1 MKIFYIV
8 AGANGSG
15 KTTFAQEFAK
25 ENNLYFLNADELAK
39 SYNSQ
44 IKAGKIFFKKL
55 DELIKQD
62 KSFVIETTLSG
73 KYLTKYIKIAKRNGF
88 VVKLIYLFLETP
100 EVNILRVKQ
109 RVLKGGHDVDKK
121 DIIRR
126 FYRSKE
132 MFWNV
137 YKDLVDEWVVYYNS
151 DEYFE
156 KIADNKIIYDEEKM
170 EELRRS
176 DER

>member
-15 KTTFAQEFAK
+15 KTTFAKEFTK
-25 ENNLYFLNADELAK
+25 ESNLYFLNADELAK

-44 IKAGKIFFKKL
+44 IKAGKILFEKL
-55 DELIKQD
+55 DNLIKQD

-73 KYLTKYIKIAKRNGF
+73 KYLTKYIKTAKQNGF

-109 RVLKGGHDVDKK
+109 RVLRGGHNVDKK

-132 MFWNV
+132 MFCKV
-137 YKDLVDEWVVYYNS
+137 YKNLVDEWAIYYNS

-156 KIADNKIIYDEEKM
+156 KIADNNIVYDEDKM
-170 EELRRS
+170 NELRRE

>member
-15 KTTFAQEFAK
+15 KTTFAKEFAK
-25 ENNLYFLNADELAK
+25 ENDLYFLNADELAK

-44 IKAGKIFFKKL
+44 IKAGKIFFEKL

-73 KYLTKYIKIAKRNGF
+73 KYLIKYIKTAKRNGF
-88 VVKLIYLFLETP
+88 LISLIYLFLETP

-109 RVLKGGHDVDKK
+109 RVLMGGHNVDKK

-126 FYRSKE
+126 FYKSKE
-132 MFWNV
+132 MFWKV

-156 KIADNKIIYDEEKM
+156 KIADNNIVYDEEKM
-170 EELRRS
+170 EELRRG

>member
-15 KTTFAQEFAK
+15 KTTFAKEFTK
-25 ENNLYFLNADELAK
+25 ESNLYFLNADELAK

-44 IKAGKIFFKKL
+44 IKAGKILFEKL
-55 DELIKQD
+55 ENLIKQD

-73 KYLTKYIKIAKRNGF
+73 KYLTKYIKAAKRNGF

-109 RVLKGGHDVDKK
+109 RVLRGGHNVDKK

-132 MFWNV
+132 MFCKV
-137 YKDLVDEWVVYYNS
+137 YKNLVDEWAIYYNS

-156 KIADNKIIYDEEKM
+156 KIADNNIVYDEDKM
-170 EELRRS
+170 NELRR
-176 DER
+176 EYEG

>member
-62 KSFVIETTLSG
+62 KSFIIETTLSG

-109 RVLKGGHDVDKK
+109 RVLKGGHNVDKK

>member
-62 KSFVIETTLSG
+62 KSFIIETTLSG

-109 RVLKGGHDVDKK
+109 RVLKGGHNVDKK

-132 MFWNV
+132 MFWNI

-170 EELRRS
+170 EELRRG

>member
-15 KTTFAQEFAK
+15 KTTFAKEFTK
-25 ENNLYFLNADELAK
+25 ESNLYFLNADELAK

-44 IKAGKIFFKKL
+44 IKAGKILFEKL
-55 DELIKQD
+55 ENLIKQD

-73 KYLTKYIKIAKRNGF
+73 KYLTKYIKTAKQNGF

-109 RVLKGGHDVDKK
+109 RVLRGGHNVDKK

-132 MFWNV
+132 MFCKV
-137 YKDLVDEWVVYYNS
+137 YKNLVDEWAIYYNS

-156 KIADNKIIYDEEKM
+156 KIADNNIVYDEDKM
-170 EELRRS
+170 NELRREY
-176 DER
+176 ER

>member
-15 KTTFAQEFAK
+15 KTFTK
-25 ENNLYFLNADELAK
+25 ESNLYFLNADELAK

-44 IKAGKIFFKKL
+44 IKAGKILFEKL
-55 DELIKQD
+55 ENLIKQD

-73 KYLTKYIKIAKRNGF
+73 KYLTKYIKTAKQNGF

-109 RVLKGGHDVDKK
+109 RVLRGGHNVDKK

-132 MFWNV
+132 MFCKV
-137 YKDLVDEWVVYYNS
+137 YKNLVDEWAIYYNS

-156 KIADNKIIYDEEKM
+156 KIADNNIVYDEDKM
-170 EELRRS
+170 NELRREY
-176 DER
+176 ER